1 MAEIKIEN
9 YMQGRPPIKQ
19 MMTEAVNAMKGADR
33 SMADFAAATGL
44 STSMLS
50 RIVNGNYSKPIAID
64 ILQKIADCK
73 AKECTLDLEDLL
85 EANGMMTKEQ
95 ASRRSA
101 MERRHQLFAERQRRR
116 RDMRDIVTDE
126 LFARGI
132 AIKKL
137 GVPDRSEIAPSKVF
151 DGARVCDLAIT
162 LPDEKE
168 YIEWGFSMLSSYR
181 DEDDTDRD
189 DAFYIKRTIDN
200 YAVIFLQDAWEPEN
214 SKHNMF
220 SFGFVDENYFNMFI
234 DALQIA
240 KFNNRMSAILID
252 VDERKVIKEYIF
264 PCSNFPEAESF
275 FDLPVHQEEERGKGD
290 FRQMTFFDGFNGE
303 DTE

>member
-1 MAEIKIEN
+1 MSEIKIED
-9 YMQGRPPIKQ
+9 YVHARSPIKP
-19 MMTEAVNAMKGADR
+19 MMTDAVNAMKGTDR
-33 SMADFAAATGL
+33 SMADFATATGL

-50 RIVNGNYSKPIAID
+50 RIVNGNYSKPIATD
-64 ILQKIADCK
+64 ILQKIAACK
-73 AKECTLDLEDLL
+73 SKECSLDLEYLL

-101 MERRHQLFAERQRRR
+101 MERGHQLFAERQRRR
-116 RDMRDIVTDE
+116 RDMREVITDE

-137 GVPDRSEIAPSKVF
+137 GIPDRSEITPSKVF
-151 DGARVCDLAIT
+151 SGARVCDLAIT

-181 DEDDTDRD
+181 DEGDTDRD
-189 DAFYIKRTIDN
+189 DAFYIKRAIDN
-200 YAVIFLQDAWEPEN
+200 YAVIFLQDAWEPEY
-214 SKHNMF
+214 SKHNKF
-220 SFGFVDENYFNMFI
+220 SFGFVDESYFNMFI

-240 KFNNRMSAILID
+240 KLNNRMSAILID
-252 VDERKVIKEYIF
+252 MGERKVVKEYNF
-264 PCSNFPEAESF
+264 PCCNFPEAESY
-275 FDLPVHQEEERGKGD
+275 FDMPVHQEEERGKGD

-303 DTE
+303 GDE